1 MTLTKMKTI
10 IFTVQIQ
17 ADINERPGTKKKLA
31 TDLCQDINR
40 ILVNYEGML
49 GGAQIMPKPT
59 NIKIASTPE
68 D

>member
-10 IFTVQIQ
+10 TFTVQIQ
-17 ADINERPGTKKKLA
+17 ADIKERPGTKKKPA
-31 TDLCQDINR
+31 ADLCQDINR
-40 ILVNYEGML
+40 ILTNYEGML

-59 NIKIASTPE
+59 NIKIDTTPE